1 MKIKTTRKNLKE
13 IYKYIIKV
21 GYCDIYYLLTFNYPV
36 YYCTRLEGWAFDAHI
51 IDYGILV
58 STGYAPIGNI
68 DSLPYNIE
76 NKYNK
81 LAQKALTKFNNRDKQ
96 KKIINYLLLKY
107 CKRCIQCK
115 RNTKIK
121 KL

>member
-36 YYCTRLEGWAFDAHI
+36 YYCTRVEGWAFDAHI

-81 LAQKALTKFNNRDKQ
+81 LAQKTLIKFILMELRLFLTLILILR
-96 KKIINYLLLKY
+96 I
-107 CKRCIQCK
+107 
-115 RNTKIK
+115 RNSFVS
-121 KL
+121 